1 MKRITTIMSML
12 RRCYLMMWAERMSM
26 GWTEQLRNG
35 TMEASRQLIEAVIH
49 SSEAEPDDSVKE
61 RIHKLRE
68 AKGI

>member
-1 MKRITTIMSML
+1 
-12 RRCYLMMWAERMSM
+12 M